1 MLSQKTEI
9 LSWFYSRGK
18 SSFTTANLVT
28 CKYNQIYVFISGL
41 SICESIINKNKVSPL
56 LTKYTR

>member
-1 MLSQKTEI
+1 MLNQKIEI

-28 CKYNQIYVFISGL
+28 CKYNQICVFISGL
-41 SICESIINKNKVSPL
+41 FVCESIINKNKVSLL